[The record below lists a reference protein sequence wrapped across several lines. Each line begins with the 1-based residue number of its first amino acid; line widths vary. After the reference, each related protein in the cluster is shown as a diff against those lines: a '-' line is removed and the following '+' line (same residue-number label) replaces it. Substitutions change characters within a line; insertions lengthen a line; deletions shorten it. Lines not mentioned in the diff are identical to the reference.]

1 LGRAQIR
8 RSLVCAGVRAG
19 DISVDHSVLGTRTV
33 VKSGVTIEHSYIAGA
48 DYYESADALGEN
60 RERGLTDVGIG
71 GDTVIRRAIVDKNA
85 RIGYGV
91 RIDPGAECPDMDG
104 DGYAVREGIAIIEK
118 DAVIPDG
125 SVIPERR

>member
-1 LGRAQIR
+1 
-8 RSLVCAGVRAG
+8 VV
-19 DISVDHSVLGTRTV
+19 GTRTV
-33 VKSGVTIEHSYIAGA
+33 IKSGVTIEDSYLAGA
-48 DYYESADALGEN
+48 DYYESADALNEN

-91 RIDPGAECPDMDG
+91 RIDPGERCSNLDG
-104 DGYAVREGIAIIEK
+104 NGYAVREGIVIVEK